1 MKHNHRI
8 SVEQIRRSARIVRRR
23 VARLRKPCIVAFVA
37 LLLVSNAALRVPAQT
52 ANSQTPNSQNT
63 PANSPSPTQQNSPRP
78 QTPSQQSAP
87 AQNPNP
93 PHAQNPIA
101 VDVNLVAMLATVRD
115 KHGKLINNL
124 TKDDF
129 ALQQDGHAQTIK
141 YFDKETNLPL
151 TLGLLVDTSLSQ
163 RRVLDQEKAASRTFV
178 DHVLREDRDKAFLIH
193 FDREVEL
200 LQELTNS
207 RQKLEAALE
216 QVGAPQFSQ
225 TSSSG
230 GANDPDNNGGGR
242 GGTRRRSR
250 HAWRRN
256 GFV

>member
-1 MKHNHRI
+1 MKHI
-8 SVEQIRRSARIVRRR
+8 TESAWSKSVRSARIVRRS
-23 VARLRKPCIVAFVA
+23 VTRLRKPCIVVFVA

-52 ANSQTPNSQNT
+52 ANSQTPN
-63 PANSPSPTQQNSPRP
+63 P
-78 QTPSQQSAP
+78 QSAP

-93 PHAQNPIA
+93 QNAAANAPHAQSPIA

-230 GANDPDNNGGGR
+230 GANDPDNDGGGR
-242 GGTRRRSR
+242 GGRGGGRGT
-250 HAWRRN
+250 H
-256 GFV
+256 GGGT